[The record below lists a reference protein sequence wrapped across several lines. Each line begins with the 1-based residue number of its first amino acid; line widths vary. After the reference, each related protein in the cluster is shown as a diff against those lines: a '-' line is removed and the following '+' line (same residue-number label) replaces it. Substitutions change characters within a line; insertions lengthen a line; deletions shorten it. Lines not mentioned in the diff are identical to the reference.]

1 MASNNLTKENLHQFL
16 NAFIEQNK
24 LTTEK
29 VARAI
34 DCPKSSVE
42 RVLSGQTLPS
52 NELLKQCAIMMEI
65 GYPKYKKLNN
75 AEKEKI
81 SESIG
86 SVGGGVLGFG
96 AISSAVSAS
105 GVVGLAGGAAITS
118 GLAGLGAI
126 VGGGMAA
133 GIAVAAALPIAGIAL
148 GYGMIKG
155 IKLLIRNH
163 KHSKKEIDSNWETNT
178 VLKAKE

>member
-1 MASNNLTKENLHQFL
+1 MASNDLTKENLHQYL
-16 NAFIEQNK
+16 SVFIEENK

-42 RVLSGQTLPS
+42 RVLTRQTLPA
-52 NELLKQCAIMMEI
+52 NELLKQIAIMMEI
-65 GYPKYKKLNN
+65 GFPKYKKLNN
-75 AEKEKI
+75 SEKEKI

-105 GVVGLAGGAAITS
+105 GVAGLAGGAAITS

-133 GIAVAAALPIAGIAL
+133 GIAVAAALPIAEIAL

-155 IKLLIRNH
+155 IKLLVRNH
-163 KHSKKEIDSNWETNT
+163 KHSKKEIDNNWETDV

>member
-1 MASNNLTKENLHQFL
+1 MNSKEITKENLPEYL
-16 NAFIEQNK
+16 KAFIKKND

-29 VARAI
+29 VARAV
-34 DCPKSSVE
+34 DCPNSSIV
-42 RVLSGQTLPS
+42 RVLERQTKPS
-52 NELLKQCAIMMEI
+52 DELMKQCGIMMEI
-65 GYPKYKKLNN
+65 GFPKYKKLNN

-96 AISSAVSAS
+96 VISSAVSAS
-105 GVVGLAGGAAITS
+105 GIAGLAGGAAITS

-133 GIAVAAALPIAGIAL
+133 GIAVAAALPIAGVAL

-155 IKLLIRNH
+155 IKALVRNH
-163 KHSKKEIDSNWETNT
+163 KHSKKEIDSNWEEGNQ
-178 VLKAKE
+178 LGKKK

>member
-1 MASNNLTKENLHQFL
+1 MSSTELTKENLNEYL

-34 DCPKSSVE
+34 DCPKSSIE
-42 RVLSGQTLPS
+42 RVLTQQTLPTD
-52 NELLKQCAIMMEI
+52 EMLKQCAIMMEI
-65 GYPKYKKLNN
+65 GFPKYKKLNN

-81 SESIG
+81 SESLG

-105 GVVGLAGGAAITS
+105 GIAGLAGGAAITS
-118 GLAGLGAI
+118 GLAGLGAL

-148 GYGMIKG
+148 GYGMVKG
-155 IKLLIRNH
+155 IKSLVRKH
-163 KHSKKEIDSNWETNT
+163 KHSKKEVDVNWEEDI
-178 VLKAKE
+178 VIKE